1 MKYYSKSILK
11 YKKTSVLVALV
22 VFTLSLIISPYY
34 IDGDQVIYRKVFE
47 ELSSLNFIDGFSYFL
62 LSTSSK
68 EPGYY
73 TITWIFSRFLEKD
86 LFVSILNAILAF
98 YSMQLLIRWR
108 ASIYV
113 AASIVLTNFYFYV
126 LFFAAER
133 LKVSFIFLT
142 MALAHVNGSKFY
154 FFSALSAISHIQIL
168 IVYMMLLFREF
179 SIEFIRI
186 ITSGKIKKY
195 FLIGLIAFFLTLV
208 VMSGQ
213 IIEKFSAY
221 AATGFDIQSVYKL
234 LVFYFMTLVYSR
246 NRSDVTILFIPL
258 FIAALMI
265 GDERINMFGYFV
277 FLYYA
282 IPINKGF
289 NMGVV
294 LTSAYFFYKTIIFVH
309 NIIVSGDGFF

>member
-1 MKYYSKSILK
+1 MTILE
-11 YKKTSVLVALV
+11 YKKFSAFVALI
-22 VFTLSLIISPYY
+22 VFALSLLISPHYMLGDQEIYRRFFEILPTLS
-34 IDGDQVIYRKVFE
+34 FA
-47 ELSSLNFIDGFSYFL
+47 DGFIHYSQTL
-62 LSTSSK
+62 TSI

-73 TITWIFSRFLEKD
+73 TISWIFSRFLEKD
-86 LFVSILNAILAF
+86 LFISILNAILAF

-113 AASIVLTNFYFYV
+113 AASIGLTNFYFYV

-213 IIEKFSAY
+213 IIEKLSAY
-221 AATGFDIQSVYKL
+221 VVIGFDIQSVYKL

>member
-1 MKYYSKSILK
+1 MTILE
-11 YKKTSVLVALV
+11 YKKFSAFVALI
-22 VFTLSLIISPYY
+22 VFALSLLISPHYMLGDQEIYRRFFEILPTLS
-34 IDGDQVIYRKVFE
+34 FA
-47 ELSSLNFIDGFSYFL
+47 DGFIHYSQTL
-62 LSTSSK
+62 TSI

-73 TITWIFSRFLEKD
+73 TISWIFSRFLEKD
-86 LFVSILNAILAF
+86 LFISILNAILAF

-142 MALAHVNGSKFY
+142 MALVYVNGSKFY
-154 FFSALSAISHIQIL
+154 FLSVLSVISHIQIL
-168 IVYMMLLFREF
+168 AVYVMLLFREF
-179 SIEFIRI
+179 LIEFIRI
-186 ITSGKIKKY
+186 ITSVKIKKY

-213 IIEKFSAY
+213 IIEKLSAY
-221 AATGFDIQSVYKL
+221 VVIGFDIQSVYKL

>member
-1 MKYYSKSILK
+1 MTILE
-11 YKKTSVLVALV
+11 YKKFSAFVALI
-22 VFTLSLIISPYY
+22 VFALSLLISPHYMLGDQEIYRRFFEILPTLSFA
-34 IDGDQVIYRKVFE
+34 DGFIHYSQA
-47 ELSSLNFIDGFSYFL
+47 LSSI
-62 LSTSSK
+62 
-68 EPGYY
+68 EPGHY
-73 TITWIFSRFLEKD
+73 TISWIFSRFLEKD
-86 LFVSILNAILAF
+86 LFISILNAILAF

-213 IIEKFSAY
+213 IIEKLSAY
-221 AATGFDIQSVYKL
+221 VVIGFDIQSVYKL

-258 FIAALMI
+258 FIAVLMI

>member
-1 MKYYSKSILK
+1 MTILE
-11 YKKTSVLVALV
+11 YKKFSAFVALI
-22 VFTLSLIISPYY
+22 VFALSLLISPHYMLGDQEIYRRFFEILPTLS
-34 IDGDQVIYRKVFE
+34 FA
-47 ELSSLNFIDGFSYFL
+47 DGFIHYSQTL
-62 LSTSSK
+62 TSI

-73 TITWIFSRFLEKD
+73 TISWIFSRFLEKD
-86 LFVSILNAILAF
+86 LFISILNAILAF

-213 IIEKFSAY
+213 IIEKLSAY
-221 AATGFDIQSVYKL
+221 VVIGFDIQSVYKL

-258 FIAALMI
+258 FIAVLMI

-282 IPINKGF
+282 IPINIGF
-289 NMGVV
+289 NLGVV
-294 LTSAYFFYKTIIFVH
+294 LTSAYFFYKTLIVVH

>member
-1 MKYYSKSILK
+1 MIILE
-11 YKKTSVLVALV
+11 YKKFSAFVALI
-22 VFTLSLIISPYY
+22 VFALSLLISPHYML
-34 IDGDQVIYRKVFE
+34 GDQEHYRGVFE
-47 ELSSLNFIDGFSYFL
+47 ILPTLNFVDGFIHYSQALSSI
-62 LSTSSK
+62 
-68 EPGYY
+68 EPGHY
-73 TITWIFSRFLEKD
+73 TISWIFSRFLEKD
-86 LFVSILNAILAF
+86 LFISILNTILAF

-142 MALAHVNGSKFY
+142 MALVYVNGSKFY
-154 FFSALSAISHIQIL
+154 FFSILSVISHIQIL
-168 IVYMMLLFREF
+168 AVYVMLLFR
-179 SIEFIRI
+179 EFIRI
-186 ITSGKIKKY
+186 ITSGKIEIIL
-195 FLIGLIAFFLTLV
+195 LIGLIAFFLTLV

-246 NRSDVTILFIPL
+246 RRSEATILFIPL

-265 GDERINMFGYFV
+265 GDERVNMLGYFI

-289 NMGVV
+289 NVGIV
-294 LTSAYFFYKTIIFVH
+294 LSSVYFLYRTIIFVH
-309 NIIVSGDGFF
+309 NVIVNGNGFF

>member
-1 MKYYSKSILK
+1 MIILE
-11 YKKTSVLVALV
+11 YKKFSAFVALI
-22 VFTLSLIISPYY
+22 VFALSLLISPHYML
-34 IDGDQVIYRKVFE
+34 GDQEDYRGVFE
-47 ELSSLNFIDGFSYFL
+47 ILPTLNFVDGFIHYSQALSSI
-62 LSTSSK
+62 
-68 EPGYY
+68 EPGHY
-73 TITWIFSRFLEKD
+73 TISWIFSRFLEKD

-142 MALAHVNGSKFY
+142 MALVYVNGSKFY
-154 FFSALSAISHIQIL
+154 FFSILSVISHIQIL
-168 IVYMMLLFREF
+168 AVYVMLFFREAL
-179 SIEFIRI
+179 IEFLRI

-195 FLIGLIAFFLTLV
+195 ILIGFIVLFLTLV

-221 AATGFDIQSVYKL
+221 AVTGFDIQSVYKL

-246 NRSDVTILFIPL
+246 NRLDVTILFIPL

-282 IPINKGF
+282 IPVNKGF
-289 NMGVV
+289 NVGVV
-294 LTSAYFFYKTIIFVH
+294 LTSVYFLYKTIIFVH
-309 NIIVSGDGFF
+309 NVIVNGNGFF

>member
-1 MKYYSKSILK
+1 MTILE
-11 YKKTSVLVALV
+11 YKKFSAFVALI
-22 VFTLSLIISPYY
+22 VFALSLLISPHYMLGDQEIYRRFFEILPTLS
-34 IDGDQVIYRKVFE
+34 FA
-47 ELSSLNFIDGFSYFL
+47 DGFIHYSQTL
-62 LSTSSK
+62 TSI

-73 TITWIFSRFLEKD
+73 TISWIFSRFLEKD
-86 LFVSILNAILAF
+86 LFISILNAILAF

-113 AASIVLTNFYFYV
+113 AASIVLTNFYFHV

-213 IIEKFSAY
+213 IIEKLSAY
-221 AATGFDIQSVYKL
+221 VVIGFDIQSVYKL

>member
-1 MKYYSKSILK
+1 MIILE
-11 YKKTSVLVALV
+11 YKKFSAFVALI
-22 VFTLSLIISPYY
+22 VFALSLLISPHYML
-34 IDGDQVIYRKVFE
+34 GDQEHYRGVFE
-47 ELSSLNFIDGFSYFL
+47 ILPTLNFVDGFIHYSQALSSI
-62 LSTSSK
+62 
-68 EPGYY
+68 EPGHY
-73 TITWIFSRFLEKD
+73 TISWIFSRFLEKD
-86 LFVSILNAILAF
+86 LFISILNTILAF

-142 MALAHVNGSKFY
+142 MALVYVNGSKFY
-154 FFSALSAISHIQIL
+154 FFSILSVISHIQIL
-168 IVYMMLLFREF
+168 AVYVMLLFR
-179 SIEFIRI
+179 EFIRI
-186 ITSGKIKKY
+186 ITSGKIEKTL
-195 FLIGLIAFFLTLV
+195 LIGLIAFFLTLV

-246 NRSDVTILFIPL
+246 RRSEATILFIPL

-265 GDERINMFGYFV
+265 GDERVNMLGYFI

-289 NMGVV
+289 NVGIV
-294 LTSAYFFYKTIIFVH
+294 LSSVYFLYRTIIFVH
-309 NIIVSGDGFF
+309 NVIVNGNGFF

>member
-98 YSMQLLIRWR
+98 YSMQLLIKWR

-133 LKVSFIFLT
+133 LKVSFMFLT
-142 MALAHVNGSKFY
+142 IALLYVNGPKFY
-154 FFSALSAISHIQIL
+154 FFSMLSIISHIQSLVIY
-168 IVYMMLLFREF
+168 VMLFFRATL
-179 SIEFIRI
+179 IEFFRI
-186 ITSGKIKKY
+186 IKSAKINKL
-195 FLIGLIAFFLTLV
+195 FLLALILLSIMLV
-208 VMSGQ
+208 LMSDQ
-213 IIEKFSAY
+213 IITKFKSY
-221 AATGFDIQSVYKL
+221 AIMGFDIQVAYKMFI
-234 LVFYFMTLVYSR
+234 FYFMSLVYSR
-246 NRSDVTILFIPL
+246 NKLETTILFIPL
-258 FIAALMI
+258 IIGVLMI
-265 GDERINMFGYFV
+265 GGTRINTFGYFV

-282 IPINKGF
+282 LPINKGF
-289 NMGVV
+289 NIGVV
-294 LTSAYFFYKTIIFVH
+294 LTSAYFLIKNIIFVH
-309 NIIVSGDGFF
+309 DIIVNGHGW

>member
-1 MKYYSKSILK
+1 MTILE
-11 YKKTSVLVALV
+11 YKKFSAFVALI
-22 VFTLSLIISPYY
+22 VFALSLLISPHYMLGDQEIYRRFFEILPTLS
-34 IDGDQVIYRKVFE
+34 FA
-47 ELSSLNFIDGFSYFL
+47 DGFIHYSQTL
-62 LSTSSK
+62 TSI

-73 TITWIFSRFLEKD
+73 TISWIFSRFLEKD
-86 LFVSILNAILAF
+86 LFISILNAILAF

-213 IIEKFSAY
+213 IIEKLSAY
-221 AATGFDIQSVYKL
+221 VVIGFDIQSVYKL

>member
-1 MKYYSKSILK
+1 MTILE
-11 YKKTSVLVALV
+11 YKKFSAFVALI
-22 VFTLSLIISPYY
+22 VFALSLLISPHYMLGDQEIYRRFFEILPTLS
-34 IDGDQVIYRKVFE
+34 FA
-47 ELSSLNFIDGFSYFL
+47 DGFIHYSQTL
-62 LSTSSK
+62 TSI

-73 TITWIFSRFLEKD
+73 TISWIFSRFLEKD
-86 LFVSILNAILAF
+86 LFISILNAILAF

-213 IIEKFSAY
+213 IIEKLSAY
-221 AATGFDIQSVYKL
+221 VVIGFDIQSVYKL

-309 NIIVSGDGFF
+309 NIIVSGDGFL

>member
-1 MKYYSKSILK
+1 MTILE
-11 YKKTSVLVALV
+11 YKKFSAFVALI
-22 VFTLSLIISPYY
+22 VFALSLLISPHYMLGDQEHYRGVFEILPTLSFVNGFIHYS
-34 IDGDQVIYRKVFE
+34 QA
-47 ELSSLNFIDGFSYFL
+47 LSSI
-62 LSTSSK
+62 
-68 EPGYY
+68 EPGHY
-73 TITWIFSRFLEKD
+73 TISWIFSRFLEKD
-86 LFVSILNAILAF
+86 LFISILNTILAF

-142 MALAHVNGSKFY
+142 MALVYVNGSKFY
-154 FFSALSAISHIQIL
+154 FLSVLSVISHIQIL
-168 IVYMMLLFREF
+168 AVYVMLLFREF
-179 SIEFIRI
+179 LIEFIRI
-186 ITSGKIKKY
+186 ITSVKIKKY

-258 FIAALMI
+258 FIAVLMI

>member
-1 MKYYSKSILK
+1 LP
-11 YKKTSVLVALV
+11 
-22 VFTLSLIISPYY
+22 TLS
-34 IDGDQVIYRKVFE
+34 FA
-47 ELSSLNFIDGFSYFL
+47 DGFIHYSQTL
-62 LSTSSK
+62 TSI

-73 TITWIFSRFLEKD
+73 TISWIFSRFLEKD
-86 LFVSILNAILAF
+86 LFISILNAILAF

-213 IIEKFSAY
+213 IIEKLSAY
-221 AATGFDIQSVYKL
+221 VVIGFDIQSVYKL

-258 FIAALMI
+258 FIAVLMI

>member
-1 MKYYSKSILK
+1 MIILE
-11 YKKTSVLVALV
+11 YKKFSVFIALI
-22 VFTLSLIISPYY
+22 VFALSLLISPHYTL
-34 IDGDQVIYRKVFE
+34 GDQVHYRGVFE
-47 ELSSLNFIDGFSYFL
+47 TLPTLNFVDGFIYYSQALSSIELGH
-62 LSTSSK
+62 
-68 EPGYY
+68 Y
-73 TITWIFSRFLEKD
+73 TISWIFSRFLEKD
-86 LFVSILNAILAF
+86 LFIGILNAILAF

-126 LFFAAER
+126 LFFSAER

-142 MALAHVNGSKFY
+142 IALGYVNGSKFY
-154 FFSALSAISHIQIL
+154 FFSMLSVISHIQVL
-168 IVYMMLLFREF
+168 VVYAMLFFREF
-179 SIEFIRI
+179 LIEFIKI
-186 ITSGKIKKY
+186 ITSRRVSFF
-195 FLIGLIAFFLTLV
+195 FLISLITFFLVLV

-221 AATGFDIQSVYKL
+221 VTTGFDIQSVYKL

-246 NRSDVTILFIPL
+246 RRSEATISFIPL

-265 GDERINMFGYFV
+265 GDERINMLGYFV

-289 NMGVV
+289 NVGVT
-294 LTSAYFFYKTIIFVH
+294 LTSAYFLYKTIIFVH
-309 NIIVSGDGFF
+309 NVIVNGNGFF

>member
-1 MKYYSKSILK
+1 MTILE
-11 YKKTSVLVALV
+11 YKKFSAFVALI
-22 VFTLSLIISPYY
+22 VFALSLLISPHYMLGDQEIYRRFFEILPTLS
-34 IDGDQVIYRKVFE
+34 FA
-47 ELSSLNFIDGFSYFL
+47 DGFIHYSQTL
-62 LSTSSK
+62 TSI

-73 TITWIFSRFLEKD
+73 TISWIFSRFLEKD
-86 LFVSILNAILAF
+86 LFISILNAILAF

-142 MALAHVNGSKFY
+142 MALVYVNGSKFY
-154 FFSALSAISHIQIL
+154 FLSVLSVISHIQIL
-168 IVYMMLLFREF
+168 AVYVMLLFREF
-179 SIEFIRI
+179 LIEFIRI
-186 ITSGKIKKY
+186 ITSVKIKKY

-213 IIEKFSAY
+213 IIEKLSAY
-221 AATGFDIQSVYKL
+221 VVIGFDIQSVYKL

-258 FIAALMI
+258 FIAVLMI

>member
-1 MKYYSKSILK
+1 MTILE
-11 YKKTSVLVALV
+11 YKKFSAFVALI
-22 VFTLSLIISPYY
+22 VFALSLLISPHYMLGDQEHYRGVFEILPTLSFVNGFIHYS
-34 IDGDQVIYRKVFE
+34 QA
-47 ELSSLNFIDGFSYFL
+47 LSSI
-62 LSTSSK
+62 
-68 EPGYY
+68 EPGHY
-73 TITWIFSRFLEKD
+73 TISWIFSRFLEKD
-86 LFVSILNAILAF
+86 LFISILNTILAF

-213 IIEKFSAY
+213 IIEKLSAY
-221 AATGFDIQSVYKL
+221 VVIGFDIQSVYKL

-258 FIAALMI
+258 FIAVLMI

>member
-1 MKYYSKSILK
+1 MTILE
-11 YKKTSVLVALV
+11 YKKFSAFVALI
-22 VFTLSLIISPYY
+22 VFALSLLISPHYMLGDQEIYRRFFEILPTLS
-34 IDGDQVIYRKVFE
+34 FA
-47 ELSSLNFIDGFSYFL
+47 DGFIHYSQTL
-62 LSTSSK
+62 TSI

-73 TITWIFSRFLEKD
+73 TISWIFSRFLEKD
-86 LFVSILNAILAF
+86 LFISILNAILAF

-213 IIEKFSAY
+213 IIEKLSAY
-221 AATGFDIQSVYKL
+221 VVIGFDIQSVYKL

-258 FIAALMI
+258 FIAVLMI

>member
-1 MKYYSKSILK
+1 MTILE
-11 YKKTSVLVALV
+11 YKKFSAFVALI
-22 VFTLSLIISPYY
+22 VFALSLLISPHYMLGDQEHYRGVFEILPTLSFVNGFIHYS
-34 IDGDQVIYRKVFE
+34 QA
-47 ELSSLNFIDGFSYFL
+47 LSSI
-62 LSTSSK
+62 
-68 EPGYY
+68 EPGHY
-73 TITWIFSRFLEKD
+73 TISWIFSRFLEKD
-86 LFVSILNAILAF
+86 LFISILNAILAF

-213 IIEKFSAY
+213 IIEKLSAY
-221 AATGFDIQSVYKL
+221 VVIGFDIQSVYKL

-258 FIAALMI
+258 FIAVLMI

>member
-1 MKYYSKSILK
+1 MTILE
-11 YKKTSVLVALV
+11 YKKFSAFVALI
-22 VFTLSLIISPYY
+22 VFALSLLISPHYMLGDQEHYRGVFEILPTLSFVNGFIHYS
-34 IDGDQVIYRKVFE
+34 QA
-47 ELSSLNFIDGFSYFL
+47 LSSI
-62 LSTSSK
+62 
-68 EPGYY
+68 EPGHY
-73 TITWIFSRFLEKD
+73 TISWIFSRFLEKD
-86 LFVSILNAILAF
+86 LFISILNAILAF

-179 SIEFIRI
+179 LIEFIRI
-186 ITSGKIKKY
+186 ITSVKIKKY

-258 FIAALMI
+258 FIAVLMI

>member
-1 MKYYSKSILK
+1 VHYRGLFEILPTLNFVDGFIHYSQ
-11 YKKTSVLVALV
+11 A
-22 VFTLSLIISPYY
+22 
-34 IDGDQVIYRKVFE
+34 
-47 ELSSLNFIDGFSYFL
+47 LSSI
-62 LSTSSK
+62 
-68 EPGYY
+68 EPGHYA
-73 TITWIFSRFLEKD
+73 ISWIFSRFLEKD
-86 LFVSILNAILAF
+86 LFISILNAILAF
-98 YSMQLLIRWR
+98 YSMQLLVRWR

-142 MALAHVNGSKFY
+142 MALVYVNGSKFY
-154 FFSALSAISHIQIL
+154 FLSVLSVISHIQVL
-168 IVYMMLLFREF
+168 AVYVMLLFR
-179 SIEFIRI
+179 EFIRI
-186 ITSGKIKKY
+186 ITSGKIEKTL
-195 FLIGLIAFFLTLV
+195 LIGLIAFFLTLV

-246 NRSDVTILFIPL
+246 RRSEATILFIPL

-265 GDERINMFGYFV
+265 GDERVNMLGYFI

-289 NMGVV
+289 NVGIV
-294 LTSAYFFYKTIIFVH
+294 LSSVYFLYRTIIFVH
-309 NIIVSGDGFF
+309 NVIVNGNGFF